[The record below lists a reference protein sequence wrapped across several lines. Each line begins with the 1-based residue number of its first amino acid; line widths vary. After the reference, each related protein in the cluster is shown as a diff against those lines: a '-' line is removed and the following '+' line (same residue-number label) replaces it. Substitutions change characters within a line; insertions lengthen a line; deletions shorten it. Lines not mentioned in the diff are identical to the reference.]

1 MSETVT
7 APAAATVATS
17 NWRGLALAGL
27 AAILL
32 VVAVVLFG
40 QAASLRAAATSSSS
54 AVAAAIAAGQSFD
67 VAVGLLQSAIV
78 AAVVAVA
85 VWR

>member
-1 MSETVT
+1 MSETPAVT
-7 APAAATVATS
+7 ASTTTRT
-17 NWRGLALAGL
+17 NWRSLALAGL
-27 AAILL
+27 AAALL
-32 VVAVVLFG
+32 VVAVLLFG

-54 AVAAAIAAGQSFD
+54 AVAAAITAGQSFD

-85 VWR
+85 AWR